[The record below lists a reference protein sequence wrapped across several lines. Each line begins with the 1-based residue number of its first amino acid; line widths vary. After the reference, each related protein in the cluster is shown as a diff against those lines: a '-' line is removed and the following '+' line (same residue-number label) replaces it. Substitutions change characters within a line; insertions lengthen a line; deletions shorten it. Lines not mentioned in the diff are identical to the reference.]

1 MQIAIRLPEAD
12 IEQARKIASRKGI
25 GYQTFLKMLEQV
37 EGQKKERSTVK
48 RTRRRKEPTASELTQ
63 LMRISPIKGWRL
75 FRNLTQSELADMT
88 GLKQTH
94 VSLMEAKKI
103 MPRENTLKKLAEAL
117 NCDVDDL
124 TVRRS

>member
-1 MQIAIRLPEAD
+1 MINYQVIT
-12 IEQARKIASRKGI
+12 SRGKPRFAVVE
-25 GYQTFLKMLEQV
+25 YQTFLKLLEQV
-37 EGQKKERSTVK
+37 EDQKKERSAVQ

-75 FRNLTQSELADMT
+75 FRNLTQSELAEKT

-94 VSLMEAKKI
+94 VSLMEANKI
-103 MPRENTLKKLAEAL
+103 KPRENTLKKLADAL
-117 NCDVDDL
+117 NCDVEDL

>member
-1 MQIAIRLPEAD
+1 MINYQVIT
-12 IEQARKIASRKGI
+12 SRGKPRFAVVE
-25 GYQTFLKMLEQV
+25 YQTFLKMLEQV
-37 EGQKKERSTVK
+37 EGQKKERSTV
-48 RTRRRKEPTASELTQ
+48 RATRRRKEPTASELTQ

>member
-1 MQIAIRLPEAD
+1 MINYQVIT
-12 IEQARKIASRKGI
+12 SRGKPRFAVVE
-25 GYQTFLKMLEQV
+25 YQTFLKLLEQV
-37 EGQKKERSTVK
+37 EDQKKEQSAVQ

-75 FRNLTQSELADMT
+75 FRNLTQSELAEKT

-94 VSLMEAKKI
+94 VSLMEANKI
-103 MPRENTLKKLAEAL
+103 KPRENTLKKLAEAL

-124 TVRRS
+124 TVRRP

>member
-1 MQIAIRLPEAD
+1 MINYQVIT
-12 IEQARKIASRKGI
+12 SRGKPRFAVVE
-25 GYQTFLKMLEQV
+25 YQTFLKMLEQI
-37 EGQKKERSTVK
+37 EDQKKEQSTVK

>member
-1 MQIAIRLPEAD
+1 MINYQVIT
-12 IEQARKIASRKGI
+12 SRGKPRFAVVE
-25 GYQTFLKMLEQV
+25 YQTFLKLLEQV
-37 EGQKKERSTVK
+37 EEQKKERSTVQ

-75 FRNLTQSELADMT
+75 FRNLTQSELAEKT

-94 VSLMEAKKI
+94 VSLMEANKI
-103 MPRENTLKKLAEAL
+103 KPRENTLKKLAEAL

-124 TVRRS
+124 TVRRP

>member
-1 MQIAIRLPEAD
+1 MINYQVIT
-12 IEQARKIASRKGI
+12 SRGKPRFAVVE
-25 GYQTFLKMLEQV
+25 YQTFLKMLEEV

-63 LMRISPIKGWRL
+63 LMRKSPIKGWRL
-75 FRNLTQSELADMT
+75 FRNLTQSELAEVT

-103 MPRENTLKKLAEAL
+103 VPRENTLKKLAEAL

>member
-1 MQIAIRLPEAD
+1 MINYQVIT
-12 IEQARKIASRKGI
+12 SRGKPRFAVVE
-25 GYQTFLKMLEQV
+25 YQTFLKLLEQV
-37 EGQKKERSTVK
+37 EDEKKERSTVQ

-75 FRNLTQSELADMT
+75 FRNLTQSELAEKT

-94 VSLMEAKKI
+94 VSLMEANKI
-103 MPRENTLKKLAEAL
+103 KPRENTLKKLAEAL

-124 TVRRS
+124 TVRRP